1 MSIQPRLKQFDLTM
15 LVVSMVIGVGIFR
28 TPAIVATHAQSPF
41 VFYLAWILGGV
52 VSICGALTFAEIGS
66 RLPAAG
72 GYYKIFSAAY
82 HPAYAFML
90 NWSQVIINAGSAA
103 GVAIIGAEYIQPVMF
118 PTATDTLQTVQVIA
132 VCIIAILFGINYA
145 GIKMGARTQNVLST
159 LKIVLILLFCSALF
173 TSGSDSTSTIP
184 FFSGDINLVTAI
196 GLSFISIFFTFGG
209 YQQSVNFGADIEHP
223 QKNIPAAIIKGIS
236 IVILLYLLLNITYV
250 QVLGFDGVKNSPLLA
265 AAVGEKLFGSSGAK
279 IASILL
285 FISVLGFLNT
295 SVMSNPRV
303 YYAMAEDKTLPAIFK
318 KVNSKTQT
326 QEFGLSFFVAVMLV
340 SIFALGS
347 FEKIV
352 NYVIFIDSISL
363 ATAGFA
369 VFILRRKQTET
380 YSGFRLHSICKNSIP
395 AIFVITLLFVTYN
408 TVLSDST
415 SAGYGLLILLAGW
428 PLYYIIRRAMQEKKN

>member
-1 MSIQPRLKQFDLTM
+1 MPIQPRLKQFDLIM

-28 TPAIVATHAQSPF
+28 TPAIVAQHAQNPF
-41 VFYLAWILGGV
+41 VFYLAWILGGI

-103 GVAIIGAEYIQPVMF
+103 GVAIIGAEYIQPVLF
-118 PTATDTLQTVQVIA
+118 PTVSNPLQCVQIIA
-132 VCIIAILFGINYA
+132 VSIIIILFAINYA
-145 GIKMGARTQNVLST
+145 GIKMGAHTQNILST
-159 LKIVLILLFCSALF
+159 LKIILILLFCSALF
-173 TSGSDSTSTIP
+173 TGKINSNSTTA
-184 FFSGDINLVTAI
+184 FFNNDINLVTAI

-209 YQQSVNFGADIEHP
+209 YQQSVNFGADVEHP
-223 QKNIPAAIIKGIS
+223 QKNIPAGIIKGMA
-236 IVILLYLLLNITYV
+236 IVIVLYLLLNITYV
-250 QVLGFDGVKNSPLLA
+250 NVLGFEGVKESPLLA
-265 AAVGEKLFGSSGAK
+265 AAVGEQLFGTNGGR
-279 IASILL
+279 IASIIL

-318 KVNSKTQT
+318 KVNPKTQV
-326 QEFGLSFFVAVMLV
+326 QEFGLCFFIAVMLV
-340 SIFALGS
+340 SVFALGS

-369 VFILRRKQTET
+369 VFILRRKL
-380 YSGFRLHSICKNSIP
+380 SGEFIGFQLLHIWRIIVP
-395 AIFVITLLFVTYN
+395 ALFVVTLLFVTYN
-408 TVLSDST
+408 TIKSDSE
-415 SAGYGLLILLAGW
+415 SALYGFCIFIFGL
-428 PLYYIIRRAMQEKKN
+428 PLYYVLKRAINNR

>member
-1 MSIQPRLKQFDLTM
+1 MPIQPRLKQFDLIM

-28 TPAIVATHAQSPF
+28 TPAIVAQHAQSPF
-41 VFYLAWILGGV
+41 VFYLAWILGGI

-103 GVAIIGAEYIQPVMF
+103 GVAIIGAEYIQPVLF
-118 PTATDTLQTVQVIA
+118 PTAINPLQIVQIIA
-132 VCIIAILFGINYA
+132 VSIIIILFAINYA
-145 GIKMGARTQNVLST
+145 GIKMGARTQNILST
-159 LKIVLILLFCSALF
+159 LKIILILLFCSALF
-173 TSGSDSTSTIP
+173 TGKSNPNSTTA
-184 FFSGDINLVTAI
+184 FFNHDINLVTAI

-209 YQQSVNFGADIEHP
+209 YQQSVNFGADVEHP
-223 QKNIPAAIIKGIS
+223 QKNIPAGIIKGMA
-236 IVILLYLLLNITYV
+236 IVIVLYLLLNITYV
-250 QVLGFDGVKNSPLLA
+250 KVLGFDGVKESPLLA
-265 AAVGEKLFGSSGAK
+265 AAVGEQLFGTNGGR
-279 IASILL
+279 IASIIL

-318 KVNSKTQT
+318 KVNTKTQT
-326 QEFGLSFFVAVMLV
+326 QEFGLSFFVAVMLS

-369 VFILRRKQTET
+369 VYILRRKTQDTFT
-380 YSGFRLHSICKNSIP
+380 GFQLKNIWRNIIP
-395 AIFVITLLFVTYN
+395 AIFIITLLFVTYN
-408 TVLSDST
+408 TVLSDAE
-415 SAGYGLLILLAGW
+415 SAAYGFLILIAGL
-428 PLYYIIRRAMQEKKN
+428 PLYYGLRKLMSGG